1 MFSSLN
7 IHEAFHDWT
16 TGYYYNTTIAGA
28 GHSKASD
35 CIKCRKCEMVC
46 PQHLQIRNLLE
57 KVAET
62 FEK

>member
-1 MFSSLN
+1 MKHSM
-7 IHEAFHDWT
+7 
-16 TGYYYNTTIAGA
+16 TGLRDITYNTTIAGA
-28 GHSKASD
+28 GHAKASD